1 MWLFYIIAVH
11 CGDRGVQSDR
21 HGGTDDRAWK
31 SGVGLLPRRHRA
43 SELGVGLDGLKE
55 SFRCVGNNC
64 ARSSDAA
71 SGEKKELWLAAGRS
85 AMFWSNGRVS
95 AGGGGRVAA
104 SFPSR

>member
-1 MWLFYIIAVH
+1 M
-11 CGDRGVQSDR
+11 
-21 HGGTDDRAWK
+21 
-31 SGVGLLPRRHRA
+31 GLLPRRHRA

-71 SGEKKELWLAAGRS
+71 SGEKKEPWLARRRS
-85 AMFWSNGRVS
+85 AMLWSNGRVS

-104 SFPSR
+104 SFPISVTLTFFVEIFALLFACLRPLVPSALSK